1 MKSEAMGKI
10 TGILVIGLL
19 VLSLFSGAVS
29 GEIGVSPIRDAYINV
44 TAEEAK
50 GVIGSNP
57 NIILLDVRMP
67 DEFLSGHISGAWCM
81 PLSELK
87 KRIGELDKSKE
98 VIVYCNSGMKSKQAC
113 AILAE
118 NGFETVYNMLG
129 GINAWMDAGFAVIT
143 SNSGLPSCTSSE
155 NSIDF
160 MIESTLDSN
169 KSVFLF
175 FYADWCRFCKKQKPI
190 IEELEKEYGDKIEF
204 IWLNEKECKMEVQQ
218 FEVNGYPTMFLIV
231 GMENDGYRYKRFDG
245 YTGKDVLV
253 EHINQVLDGTASC
266 IGVMAF
272 SEAQRTTDLSKLT
285 FREFVSYSENVANC
299 VERCCEHTNCQE
311 NIKSLIEIR
320 DEEVEEML
328 NELNVEVND
337 PGGLLKIIVGE
348 LEKKVGIVLNVYECT
363 MEKDLESC
371 TQTITGLSGTDLFGI
386 YGRAIYRVGRIFSRY
401 LSQFETQECVAECT
415 CKSLGYDNGYY
426 EGIGSPKCK
435 EGYKP
440 AVKVKIDPYTL
451 SGGDVYCYICE
462 RETECSENQE
472 CSVCHGCENGKCVP
486 ISNDPRCSGICCNG
500 FCLELEGA
508 CCSNDDC
515 SSDEVCTFYHC
526 TKVSGPPI
534 PPGCTYNGYKCCEG
548 GCKKGHHSEY
558 DETCSGSQVCCEV
571 CTSGECQLG
580 CPDPTSCHFDGF
592 LYSECCNP
600 DFPAPQCKYEVQIF
614 TSDGWKTCGFNHREP
629 CCPGGCY
636 DSKWCTLEK
645 GDCGGGNC
653 LPTQRH
659 YNVTC
664 TGLCKECPDICK
676 SDSACEE
683 EWAGKSS
690 AKIDAI
696 KPCNSVC
703 NINEICNHSKTFY
716 VEVEGEIEGESS
728 AAEGDM
734 VTGIDEDCFY
744 CESKDNN
751 LFNYWE
757 PYTDCD
763 DWDDCDRYIQ
773 VEHSS
778 RYSYCYDELDTRGS
792 VQGVKIK
799 CPAIEMSKPTL
810 KTPLTYDEY
819 NKYGVA
825 PHIMWFAV
833 SAGEDEKSCND
844 IRDDIRKRLL
854 EVCSVKI
861 GNDVYYDIEC
871 IEKRAKEFKEDT
883 TGFSLDVEPFFF
895 SEEIVIPPPRPDLM
909 PKSIDLDEQPII
921 EGQDVKV
928 IATIS
933 NPVDSC
939 SKGIRAGNFYIDLLV
954 DDEFV
959 DRKRVTFLPEDSFIV
974 VSLDW
979 KDSKLGKHVLT
990 IIVDST
996 RLVNERNE
1004 INNVITQEVEVESK
1018 PDLTFNDYT
1027 DVFVDG
1033 FEDSD
1038 LSNWDTGEKEDSWHI
1053 TCAESYNGN
1062 CSAKSVL
1069 IGRDADKTWLK
1080 REVIGPLNITF
1091 SWKIKNDDL
1100 YGGLYFY
1107 VDDSEVFSTKSED
1120 WQEKTYRIPEGTHT
1134 IKWEHREVGGARS
1147 GRSYAWL
1154 DNVVFGRADIIS
1166 WTSSGDKNTFVKIPK
1181 NADVKTATMT
1191 VSGTVEQRYSHSF
1204 ENAKG
1209 QEIKTF
1215 VPVKGNIYKINWTV
1229 NGWTSDSFAK
1239 IDIKCIKNGH
1249 ESSIVEDT
1257 IHVDGATSKS
1267 KTADCDSVET
1277 KVSNYYTRTY
1287 LTYYYNQI
1295 SQNPNLD
1302 VGNDGTKEWAHSG
1315 EFTGTETISDF
1326 SDQIRNY
1333 LSTCLADEAGYCQ
1346 VPLTFHSG
1354 SAGQIKIS
1362 DLNIQ
1367 YKDKSKG
1374 YLRLDILTPDAG
1386 DKVKVNA
1393 TLHNIGETDA
1403 NQFITSFS
1411 VDDEPQEYQIVTIPT
1426 GESKELS
1433 FNWTAIS
1440 GKHEL
1445 TIKADYLPE
1454 PNGIIPETNE
1464 DNNVANRTVN
1474 VGTLMPTIYITRA
1487 KTDKTT
1493 YILKE
1498 NVTISCVVQN
1508 ETGANISVDSVHAD
1522 MKKPNGFLDQIT
1534 LNEGLRGHYSGTF
1547 TNISLLGIYNVTI
1560 YADTSGYVNDTA
1572 ELCFEVVAIHALP
1585 VHNLNTGESFA
1596 AIQTAI
1602 DDPDTLNGHTIT
1614 VDAGTY
1620 TENVD
1625 VTKSLTIRSTSGN
1638 PADTIAQAKDL
1649 NDHVFEVTADYVTI
1663 SGLTIIGNATDKVF
1677 GIHLS
1682 YIDYCNIF
1690 NNNISNC
1697 GKGIYLHYS
1706 RNNILINNIAS
1717 NNVCGIHLEDSSN
1730 NILTNNNVSDN
1741 TIGLYLEDS
1750 SNIMISSNTFINNG
1764 LAVWNSYQ
1772 NTVKNNIVN
1781 DKPLSYLENVSD
1793 YMIANAGQVILVNCN
1808 NITVKNLNLSNAT
1821 IGIELFKTNN
1831 SKIINN
1837 NVSNNSEGILLYY
1850 SNDNAITNN
1859 IASNNW
1865 DGISL
1870 SSSCRNTITGNTA
1883 NYNYDDGIALHS
1895 SSCNNTI
1902 TNNTIINNSHN
1913 YSEGII
1919 LYNSNNNKIY
1929 LNNFV
1934 NNTHNV
1940 YSSRSTNVW
1949 NSTEKITYTYKGNIY
1964 TNYLGNYWSDYK
1976 GSDADRD
1983 GIGDIPY
1990 SIDSDKDNY
1999 PLMKRFEN
2007 YITPTGPKTIYVD
2020 DDFID
2025 DPSNHKWDTIQ
2036 EGINDASDG
2045 DTIFVYNGTYYE
2057 NLTVNKSII
2066 IQGESKEFTII
2077 RVRNKILIY
2086 GNNIKIS
2093 NCKIKYGT
2101 IELHESSNNEFTNC
2115 NFWYGIGI
2123 DLYESSNN
2131 KFTKNSQFGDVF
2143 ISLSRGS
2150 DNNIFSD
2157 YCMTC
2162 DLWLDHSSNNQ
2173 FSNFARVRSSAIWET
2188 SCNNS
2193 FSNLTLDTNYH
2204 YVRGDNNHFSN
2215 CTITDA
2221 GFGLCS
2227 NNNTIVNCTFINN
2240 NYGLYLDWTYNNTI
2254 KNNIFLNNK
2263 KGVYSRGSS
2272 NNLIYHN
2279 DFINNTFQSEDEGYD
2294 NLWDNGYLSGG
2305 NYWSDYKEKYPDAK
2319 EIDESGIWDTP
2330 YEIPGGAGAKDNYP
2344 LMNPWE
2350 EEQPS
2355 QDNDWPM
2362 FRHDSRHT
2370 GYSTSTAPD
2379 TNQVLWSYDTG
2390 DEVASSPTVTGGKV
2404 FVGSGDYIYCLEEGN
2419 GKLIWSYGTECKVY
2433 SSPAVANGKVFVGS
2447 GDHKIYCLDG
2457 DSGKLIW
2464 SYETEDD
2471 VYSSPAIADDKV
2483 FVGSHDHKIYCLD
2496 EDSGKLIWS
2505 YETGNDIFFSSPA
2518 VADDKVF
2525 ISSFDNKTYC
2535 LDEDTGELIWSYE
2548 TGDRIDSSPAVV
2560 DGKVFV
2566 SSFDN
2571 KIYCLDEDTGKLI
2584 WHYEAED
2591 SVYSSPAVADGK
2603 VFVGSWD
2610 NKIYCLDED
2619 TGKLIWRYETED
2631 GVYSSPA
2638 VADGKVFVGSYDDK
2652 IYCLDEDTGKLI
2664 WSYKTGDCVFSSP
2677 AVANGKV
2684 FVGSIDGKIYC
2695 FGSKDIAHK
2704 TIYVDDD
2711 FIDDPPNHKW
2721 NTIQEGINDAGNG
2734 DTVLVYDG
2742 TYEENV
2748 KVNKRLTIR
2757 SKNGA
2762 DATIVQA
2769 AKSNDHVFE
2778 VTADYVNISGFMMK
2792 GAATDSYYYNLNG
2805 IYLRGSNNNSIL
2817 NNTCLNN
2824 RDGISLE
2831 YSSNNSILN
2840 NICINNGDGIDLEY
2854 SSNNSISNNN
2864 CSNNEGGIYLE
2875 YSNNN
2880 SISNNTYSSN
2890 NWHGIH
2896 LEYSNNNSISNNTCS
2911 SNNEDGIHLRYSNN
2925 NKLTGNVMLKNGIVI
2940 WSYSISDYTHEIDTT
2955 NTVNGKPVYYWKDV
2969 EGGRIPDSAGQV
2981 ILVNCTNIAIE
2992 NQNLSNASVGIQIV
3006 FSSCITIK
3014 NNNCSNGTA
3023 GIYLWYS
3030 NENSIS
3036 NNNCSS
3042 NNYVGVFLWYSN
3054 ENSVSNNNCS
3064 SNNYDG
3070 GIYLLGSNNS
3080 NISNNNCSN
3089 NGDWGIYFGGS
3100 NNTLTNNIASSN
3112 KEYGIVFGGDNNI
3125 LTNNIASSN
3134 DDYGIYFGGSNNAL
3148 TNNIVSGNKEADI
3161 YLGKYSSN
3169 NTLSNNNANLS
3180 NIGIL
3185 LDYSSSNNVLRKNN
3199 ASNNF
3204 YGIYLKYSSNNILTN
3219 NNVSNNQKGI
3229 FLHSSPS
3236 KNKIYLNNF
3245 VNNGDNVHSYDS
3257 TNIWNSPSKITYTYN
3272 DKTYTNYLGNY
3283 WVDYDGPDDNNDG
3296 IGDTPHSIDSDKD
3309 NYPLMK
3315 SFENY
3320 AIYLKLSPQKVE
3332 IKTKVEEVN
3341 SVIKLGNTLFWRL
3354 WRR

>member
-1 MKSEAMGKI
+1 MKSEAMGKV

-19 VLSLFSGAVS
+19 VWSLFSGAVS

-50 GVIGSNP
+50 GVIESNP

-67 DEFLSGHISGAWCM
+67 DEFLSENISGARCM

-87 KRIGELDKSKE
+87 ERIGELDKGRE
-98 VIVYCNSGMKSKQAC
+98 VFVYCNSGMKSKQAC
-113 AILAE
+113 KILAE

-129 GINAWMDAGFAVIT
+129 GINAWMEAGFAVT
-143 SNSGLPSCTSSE
+143 SRDNSSLSCTSSK
-155 NSIDF
+155 NSIDSMMDSAF
-160 MIESTLDSN
+160 DSN

-175 FYADWCRFCKKQKPI
+175 FYADWCGFCKKQKPI

-204 IWLNEKECKMEVQQ
+204 IWLNEKECKAELQQ

-401 LSQFETQECVAECT
+401 LLQFETQECVAECS

-534 PPGCTYNGYKCCEG
+534 PPGCTDNGYKCCEG

-580 CPDPTSCHFDGF
+580 CPDPTSSCHFDGF

-600 DFPAPQCKYEVQIF
+600 DLPAPQCKYEVQIF
-614 TSDGWKTCGFNHREP
+614 TSGGWKTCGFNHREP

-659 YNVTC
+659 YKVTC

-763 DWDDCDRYIQ
+763 DWEDCDRYIQ

-833 SAGEDEKSCND
+833 SAGEDGKSCND
-844 IRDDIRKRLL
+844 MRDDIRKRLL

-895 SEEIVIPPPRPDLM
+895 SEEIVIPLPRPDLM
-909 PKSIDLDEQPII
+909 PRSIDLDKQPII
-921 EGQDVKV
+921 ESHDVKV
-928 IATIS
+928 IATIN

-959 DRKRVTFLPEDSFIV
+959 DRKGVTFLPEDTFTV

-979 KDSKLGKHVLT
+979 KGPKLGKHVLT

-996 RLVNERNE
+996 RRVNERNE

-1080 REVIGPLNITF
+1080 RGVIGPLDITF
-1091 SWKIKNDDL
+1091 YWKIKNDDL
-1100 YGGLYFY
+1100 YGALYFY

-1134 IKWEHREVGGARS
+1134 IKWEHREVGGTRS

-1166 WTSSGDKNTFVKIPK
+1166 WTSSGDKTTFVKIPK

-1267 KTADCDSVET
+1267 KTVDCDSIET

-1295 SQNPNLD
+1295 SQNPSLD

-1333 LSTCLADEAGYCQ
+1333 LSTCLADEEGYCQ

-1386 DKVKVNA
+1386 DKVNVNA
-1393 TLHNIGETDA
+1393 TLHNIGETGA

-1445 TIKADYLPE
+1445 TIKADSLPE

-1508 ETGANISVDSVHAD
+1508 EVGANISADSVHAD
-1522 MKKPNGFLDQIT
+1522 IKMPNGFGDQIT
-1534 LNEGLRGHYSGTF
+1534 LNEGLIGHYRGTF
-1547 TNISLLGIYNVTI
+1547 TNTSLSGIYNVTI
-1560 YADTSGYVNDTA
+1560 YADKSGYVNDTA
-1572 ELCFEVVAIHALP
+1572 ELNFEVVFTPALP
-1585 VHNLNTGESFA
+1585 VHNLNTGEDFATIQA
-1596 AIQTAI
+1596 AIDDPGTKEGHTITVDPGTYTENVNVYKSLTIRSTSGSPDDTIVQVANPDDHVFEVTADYVNISGFTVRGATGGDAGGIRINASHCSISTNKAYNNRCGVYLLESSNSTLANNAASNNYGGIVLYRSNNNNLINNTASNNYYYGIYSKHSNYNILINNNASNNTEYAGIFLKISNNNILTNNIVASNNRYGIVFGGDDNILTSNIATNNEYGICFDGLNNTLTNNIASSNKEYGISLGNSDNNCISNNNCSNNEVGIYLENSDNNSISNNNCSNNLGGIGLTDSNNNKLKGNLMFENGIYIGGSSLRDYKHEIDTSNTVNGKPVYYWKDIEGGRVPAGAGQVILVNCTNIAIENQKLNNASVGMEIAFSSYITIKNNTCSNNYYGIYLGYSNNNTIYLNNFINNTDNVYSYDSTNIWNSTSKITYNYSGATYENYLGNYWGDYTGKDANKDGIGDTSYSIDFDNDNYPLMEPWENYFAPTEPRVHNIDTRESFSTIQAAI
-1602 DDPDTLNGHTIT
+1602 DDPDTEHRHTIT

-1620 TENVD
+1620 NENVN
-1625 VTKSLTIRSTSGN
+1625 VYKSLTIRSTSGN
-1638 PADTIAQAKDL
+1638 PADTIVQ
-1649 NDHVFEVTADYVTI
+1649 
-1663 SGLTIIGNATDKVF
+1663 
-1677 GIHLS
+1677 
-1682 YIDYCNIF
+1682 
-1690 NNNISNC
+1690 
-1697 GKGIYLHYS
+1697 
-1706 RNNILINNIAS
+1706 
-1717 NNVCGIHLEDSSN
+1717 
-1730 NILTNNNVSDN
+1730 
-1741 TIGLYLEDS
+1741 
-1750 SNIMISSNTFINNG
+1750 
-1764 LAVWNSYQ
+1764 
-1772 NTVKNNIVN
+1772 
-1781 DKPLSYLENVSD
+1781 
-1793 YMIANAGQVILVNCN
+1793 
-1808 NITVKNLNLSNAT
+1808 
-1821 IGIELFKTNN
+1821 
-1831 SKIINN
+1831 
-1837 NVSNNSEGILLYY
+1837 
-1850 SNDNAITNN
+1850 
-1859 IASNNW
+1859 
-1865 DGISL
+1865 
-1870 SSSCRNTITGNTA
+1870 
-1883 NYNYDDGIALHS
+1883 
-1895 SSCNNTI
+1895 
-1902 TNNTIINNSHN
+1902 
-1913 YSEGII
+1913 
-1919 LYNSNNNKIY
+1919 
-1929 LNNFV
+1929 
-1934 NNTHNV
+1934 
-1940 YSSRSTNVW
+1940 
-1949 NSTEKITYTYKGNIY
+1949 
-1964 TNYLGNYWSDYK
+1964 
-1976 GSDADRD
+1976 
-1983 GIGDIPY
+1983 
-1990 SIDSDKDNY
+1990 
-1999 PLMKRFEN
+1999 
-2007 YITPTGPKTIYVD
+2007 
-2020 DDFID
+2020 
-2025 DPSNHKWDTIQ
+2025 
-2036 EGINDASDG
+2036 
-2045 DTIFVYNGTYYE
+2045 
-2057 NLTVNKSII
+2057 
-2066 IQGESKEFTII
+2066 
-2077 RVRNKILIY
+2077 
-2086 GNNIKIS
+2086 
-2093 NCKIKYGT
+2093 
-2101 IELHESSNNEFTNC
+2101 
-2115 NFWYGIGI
+2115 
-2123 DLYESSNN
+2123 
-2131 KFTKNSQFGDVF
+2131 
-2143 ISLSRGS
+2143 
-2150 DNNIFSD
+2150 
-2157 YCMTC
+2157 
-2162 DLWLDHSSNNQ
+2162 
-2173 FSNFARVRSSAIWET
+2173 
-2188 SCNNS
+2188 
-2193 FSNLTLDTNYH
+2193 
-2204 YVRGDNNHFSN
+2204 
-2215 CTITDA
+2215 
-2221 GFGLCS
+2221 
-2227 NNNTIVNCTFINN
+2227 
-2240 NYGLYLDWTYNNTI
+2240 
-2254 KNNIFLNNK
+2254 
-2263 KGVYSRGSS
+2263 
-2272 NNLIYHN
+2272 
-2279 DFINNTFQSEDEGYD
+2279 
-2294 NLWDNGYLSGG
+2294 
-2305 NYWSDYKEKYPDAK
+2305 
-2319 EIDESGIWDTP
+2319 
-2330 YEIPGGAGAKDNYP
+2330 
-2344 LMNPWE
+2344 
-2350 EEQPS
+2350 
-2355 QDNDWPM
+2355 
-2362 FRHDSRHT
+2362 
-2370 GYSTSTAPD
+2370 
-2379 TNQVLWSYDTG
+2379 
-2390 DEVASSPTVTGGKV
+2390 
-2404 FVGSGDYIYCLEEGN
+2404 
-2419 GKLIWSYGTECKVY
+2419 
-2433 SSPAVANGKVFVGS
+2433 
-2447 GDHKIYCLDG
+2447 
-2457 DSGKLIW
+2457 
-2464 SYETEDD
+2464 
-2471 VYSSPAIADDKV
+2471 
-2483 FVGSHDHKIYCLD
+2483 
-2496 EDSGKLIWS
+2496 
-2505 YETGNDIFFSSPA
+2505 
-2518 VADDKVF
+2518 
-2525 ISSFDNKTYC
+2525 
-2535 LDEDTGELIWSYE
+2535 
-2548 TGDRIDSSPAVV
+2548 
-2560 DGKVFV
+2560 
-2566 SSFDN
+2566 
-2571 KIYCLDEDTGKLI
+2571 
-2584 WHYEAED
+2584 AED
-2591 SVYSSPAVADGK
+2591 
-2603 VFVGSWD
+2603 
-2610 NKIYCLDED
+2610 
-2619 TGKLIWRYETED
+2619 
-2631 GVYSSPA
+2631 
-2638 VADGKVFVGSYDDK
+2638 
-2652 IYCLDEDTGKLI
+2652 
-2664 WSYKTGDCVFSSP
+2664 
-2677 AVANGKV
+2677 
-2684 FVGSIDGKIYC
+2684 
-2695 FGSKDIAHK
+2695 
-2704 TIYVDDD
+2704 
-2711 FIDDPPNHKW
+2711 
-2721 NTIQEGINDAGNG
+2721 
-2734 DTVLVYDG
+2734 
-2742 TYEENV
+2742 
-2748 KVNKRLTIR
+2748 
-2757 SKNGA
+2757 
-2762 DATIVQA
+2762 
-2769 AKSNDHVFE
+2769 SNDHVFE
-2778 VTADYVNISGFMMK
+2778 VTADYVNISGFTVR
-2792 GAATDSYYYNLNG
+2792 GTEYAG
-2805 IYLRGSNNNSIL
+2805 IYLYNSSNSEIY
-2817 NNTCLNN
+2817 NNTCENN
-2824 RDGISLE
+2824 GVGIFPFN
-2831 YSSNNSILN
+2831 SSNSRIVDNFCNDGGVGICLINSHS
-2840 NICINNGDGIDLEY
+2840 NIV
-2854 SSNNSISNNN
+2854 
-2864 CSNNEGGIYLE
+2864 
-2875 YSNNN
+2875 
-2880 SISNNTYSSN
+2880 
-2890 NWHGIH
+2890 
-2896 LEYSNNNSISNNTCS
+2896 SNNTCI
-2911 SNNEDGIHLRYSNN
+2911 NNTKTGVEGNGGIFIGFEGPSNN
-2925 NKLTGNVMLKNGIVI
+2925 NTVENNICE
-2940 WSYSISDYTHEIDTT
+2940 YSTH
-2955 NTVNGKPVYYWKDV
+2955 
-2969 EGGRIPDSAGQV
+2969 
-2981 ILVNCTNIAIE
+2981 
-2992 NQNLSNASVGIQIV
+2992 VGI
-3006 FSSCITIK
+3006 
-3014 NNNCSNGTA
+3014 
-3023 GIYLWYS
+3023 GI
-3030 NENSIS
+3030 
-3036 NNNCSS
+3036 
-3042 NNYVGVFLWYSN
+3042 
-3054 ENSVSNNNCS
+3054 
-3064 SNNYDG
+3064 
-3070 GIYLLGSNNS
+3070 
-3080 NISNNNCSN
+3080 
-3089 NGDWGIYFGGS
+3089 
-3100 NNTLTNNIASSN
+3100 
-3112 KEYGIVFGGDNNI
+3112 
-3125 LTNNIASSN
+3125 
-3134 DDYGIYFGGSNNAL
+3134 
-3148 TNNIVSGNKEADI
+3148 
-3161 YLGKYSSN
+3161 
-3169 NTLSNNNANLS
+3169 
-3180 NIGIL
+3180 
-3185 LDYSSSNNVLRKNN
+3185 
-3199 ASNNF
+3199 
-3204 YGIYLKYSSNNILTN
+3204 
-3219 NNVSNNQKGI
+3219 
-3229 FLHSSPS
+3229 
-3236 KNKIYLNNF
+3236 
-3245 VNNGDNVHSYDS
+3245 
-3257 TNIWNSPSKITYTYN
+3257 
-3272 DKTYTNYLGNY
+3272 
-3283 WVDYDGPDDNNDG
+3283 
-3296 IGDTPHSIDSDKD
+3296 
-3309 NYPLMK
+3309 
-3315 SFENY
+3315 
-3320 AIYLKLSPQKVE
+3320 
-3332 IKTKVEEVN
+3332 
-3341 SVIKLGNTLFWRL
+3341 
-3354 WRR
+3354 